1 MGKVM
6 LPSFLNFNRSISPSE
21 GLMFGISSDSDVSTP
36 VEVVSRGIRG
46 TISNY
51 ANIYKKDKAESA
63 ANIDKQL
70 KDPKNANLQ
79 EVQVAFLPLEATRLA
94 LRFSLVVQ
102 ANSLAPSGCN
112 AADFYDEFTK
122 AAARYAELG
131 GYEYLAE
138 RYVWNVINGR
148 VLWRNRFSQNKI
160 AKISIGTNEEFVFNT
175 DNMRLDR
182 YERDAMP
189 ENFDKLVA
197 EVGGA
202 LSGKRGPL
210 FVTVEV
216 SGEMPAGAEVYPSQ
230 EFLPEA
236 KQAKDSG
243 KVLSAIEIEHNGR
256 RLRQG
261 TMHSQKIGNAIR
273 CIDEWHGQ
281 TDEFGATAIEV
292 YGYIQSRT
300 DALRVP
306 TRPDGTKGAPD
317 LFVMLKDLE
326 AVNAKLEAA
335 KSASEIDGNI
345 HYMMAVIIR
354 GGVFSGE
361 KKGS

>member
-1 MGKVM
+1 MGKVS

-21 GLMFGISSDSDVSTP
+21 GLMFGISSETGAETP
-36 VEVVSRGIRG
+36 VEVISRGIRG

-51 ANIYKKDKAESA
+51 SNIYKKDKADSA
-63 ANIDKQL
+63 ENIDKQL

-79 EVQVAFLPLEATRLA
+79 EVQVAFLPLGADRLA
-94 LRFSLVVQ
+94 VRFSLVIQ

-112 AADFYDEFTK
+112 AAEFYETFSK
-122 AAARYAELG
+122 VAARYAEIG

-138 RYVWNVINGR
+138 RYVWNLINGR
-148 VLWRNRFSQNKI
+148 TLWRNRFSRNKI
-160 AKISIGTNEEFVFNT
+160 AKITLGDGVEYVFNA

-182 YERDAMP
+182 FERDAMP

-197 EVGGA
+197 AVGAA
-202 LSGKRGPL
+202 LSGKSDPL

-236 KQAKDSG
+236 KQAGDKG
-243 KVLSAIEIEHNGR
+243 KVLSAIDVEYDGR

-261 TMHSQKIGNAIR
+261 TMHSQKIGNALR
-273 CIDEWHGQ
+273 WIDEWHGQ
-281 TDEFGATAIEV
+281 TDEFGATPIEV

-326 AVNAKLEAA
+326 AVGAKLDAA
-335 KSASEIDGNI
+335 TNAADLDGNI